1 MNILHYTKFLIW
13 WLKWDV
19 IQNVMI
25 DSFFWLYKKNSHG
38 CPNLNFHEPSSISE
52 SFQSIGDRR
61 GGKRGTI
68 PSMWLQRWKNNRSNC
83 IHYDDL
89 VCHPMTILSILT
101 LSCPVTEWSLTHS
114 EEVPWTLHWKVP
126 RVVHVVRHTRQH
138 LACRVRRI
146 SPRQSDARDYFV
158 NQIGAI

>member
-1 MNILHYTKFLIW
+1 MGRNSDCYDRFIFLTH
-13 WLKWDV
+13 K
-19 IQNVMI
+19 
-25 DSFFWLYKKNSHG
+25 YKKNSHG

-89 VCHPMTILSILT
+89 VCHPVTILSILS
-101 LSCPVTEWSLTHS
+101 LSSPVTEWSLIHS
-114 EEVPWTLHWKVP
+114 EEVPWTLHWKVS
-126 RVVHVVRHTRQH
+126 RVVHVVRHTLH
-138 LACRVRRI
+138 LLTACRVLRV
-146 SPRQSDARDYFV
+146 SPSQSDTGDTMGV
-158 NQIGAI
+158 NTIGAI